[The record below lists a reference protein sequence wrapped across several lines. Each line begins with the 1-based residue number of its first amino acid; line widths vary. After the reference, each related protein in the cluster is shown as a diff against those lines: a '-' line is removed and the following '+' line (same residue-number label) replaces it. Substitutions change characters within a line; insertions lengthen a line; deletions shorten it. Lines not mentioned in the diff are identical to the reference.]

1 MQLYVPFVA
10 AVAVL
15 VRLAMAGTAF
25 AQAAAT
31 PAPALDA
38 LTGWV
43 ADPKTGCKIW
53 DAAPDPAEKITWSGK
68 CEDGMADGDGTLQ
81 FYIGNDPAARYEG
94 EMRNGRSDGH
104 GVNVEPDGT
113 RYEGGWRNNAAN
125 GQGVYTKAGV
135 RYEGM
140 WFNGCLKQGEAE
152 LTVGVSNDSCG
163 FK

>member
-10 AVAVL
+10 AIAALAGIVL
-15 VRLAMAGTAF
+15 AGTAF
-25 AQAAAT
+25 AQPAAT
-31 PAPALDA
+31 PPPAMDA
-38 LTGWV
+38 LIGWL
-43 ADPKTGCKIW
+43 AGPSGCKIW

-68 CEDGMADGDGTLQ
+68 CQAGMAEGEGTLQ
-81 FYIGNDPAARYEG
+81 FYIGDEPAVRYEG

-113 RYEGGWRNNAAN
+113 RYEGGWRNNAAS

-163 FK
+163 FR

>member
-10 AVAVL
+10 AIAL
-15 VRLAMAGTAF
+15 LAGSAF
-25 AQAAAT
+25 AQPAAT
-31 PAPALDA
+31 PPPDLDA
-38 LTGWV
+38 PSGWV

-68 CEDGMADGDGTLQ
+68 CEDGMADGEGTLQ
-81 FYIGNDPAARYEG
+81 FYIGDTPVTRYEG

-104 GVNVEPDGT
+104 GVNIEPDGT
-113 RYEGGWRNNAAN
+113 RYEGSWRNNAAN

-140 WFNGCLKQGEAE
+140 WFNGCLKQGAAE
-152 LTVGVSNDSCG
+152 LTVGVSSDSCG